1 MGHHFVQSRQETCRG
16 RIFRGVGACRRG
28 FENRCFALARK
39 SAVGRKRWMDHHEG
53 QCWYSLCRGG
63 DEALRCEKR
72 GPARKRFQSAGAE
85 SIRKMD
91 VAETFQLLEGPRDEK
106 VQPEVRAKVRCVR
119 DGKVGWISKKA

>member
-63 DEALRCEKR
+63 DEALRCEKKR
-72 GPARKRFQSAGAE
+72 SGSKNASRARVQTAFAKWMWRRPSSCWKAL
-85 SIRKMD
+85 
-91 VAETFQLLEGPRDEK
+91 ETRRSNLKLER
-106 VQPEVRAKVRCVR
+106 RCVAC
-119 DGKVGWISKKA
+119 GMAK